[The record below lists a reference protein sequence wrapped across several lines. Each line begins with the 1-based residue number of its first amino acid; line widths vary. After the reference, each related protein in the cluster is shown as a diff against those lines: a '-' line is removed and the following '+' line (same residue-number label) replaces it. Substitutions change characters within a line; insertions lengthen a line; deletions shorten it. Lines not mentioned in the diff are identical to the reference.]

1 MEAKK
6 LELNTLKSLH
16 MLVDSHFMYNVLNS
30 LQGGV
35 LVEGV
40 EENFQRFQ
48 LFSSFYKGMNQGVAS
63 WRSADKEWSFIE
75 NYMKL
80 EKERFIG
87 ETEYQVPVV
96 DTSGWNAVYLP
107 TFVLQ
112 PFLENEWQKKRNVQE
127 GFAPRV
133 SIKDEFLEIV
143 IKFRTR
149 PEQAVHTKLENKCVL
164 FKERINLLN
173 EEDELASWQWSSPH
187 SSFAHLKLKLMESL

>member
-35 LVEGV
+35 LVDGV

-112 PFLENEWQKKRNVQE
+112 PFFGKRMAEKAQCSR
-127 GFAPRV
+127 GFCSKGFHKR
-133 SIKDEFLEIV
+133 
-143 IKFRTR
+143 
-149 PEQAVHTKLENKCVL
+149 
-164 FKERINLLN
+164 
-173 EEDELASWQWSSPH
+173 
-187 SSFAHLKLKLMESL
+187 